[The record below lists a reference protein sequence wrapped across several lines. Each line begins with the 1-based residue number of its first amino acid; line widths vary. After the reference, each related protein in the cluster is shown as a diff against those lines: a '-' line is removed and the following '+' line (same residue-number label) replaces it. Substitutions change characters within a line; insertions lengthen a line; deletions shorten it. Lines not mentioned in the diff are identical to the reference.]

1 MDIKSLLKN
10 WRVLIFIIILIA
22 SSIFVTYAL
31 TSKRVEVTSST
42 ILPNGTYIYS
52 INGCQVNSIN
62 SYYTCIYSNINSSF
76 LQISTSSG
84 NIILEPHQYQ
94 LLINETNIIQTSLIS
109 YGIDIA
115 GGYLLILNS
124 SKPLTPHEL
133 SVAAQIIERRL
144 NSIGVKAINI
154 YPTSE
159 GYIIIQ
165 LPYSERDL
173 IPYITSQGEFYAKIG
188 NTTVFTGSDIKP
200 LFGGQ
205 YSGLLGCSP
214 AGNQYVCTY
223 YFTLLLS
230 QEAANNFA
238 KATQNLSV
246 VLQSGGAYLSEP
258 IVFYLDNQNVS
269 TLLIAANLKGSN
281 TQQVSIQVSG
291 TGNTLAQAKNNAYQQ
306 AYNLYIILENGQ
318 LPSKFNIVQESV
330 IPPVFGYYVLK
341 SFELVILLIFIGIFA
356 ILYAVYRNIKVP
368 ALLTLVL
375 ISEFLISFAIGI
387 ALHQT
392 FDIPAFIGI
401 IFGTATGIDDQLVA
415 IDEILRAKKEENVE
429 VKETERLDKAIKK
442 AMFVILLA
450 VVLESLSAFPA
461 FVAGLSLYKGFAIML
476 IITVWVGYLITRPAF
491 INLAKNLL

>member
-31 TSKRVEVTSST
+31 TSKRVEVSSST

-62 SYYTCIYSNINSSF
+62 SYYACIYDNINSSF
-76 LQISTSSG
+76 LQISTGSG
-84 NIILEPHQYQ
+84 NIILEPHQYH

-214 AGNQYVCTY
+214 VGNQYVCTY

-246 VLQSGGAYLSEP
+246 VLQAGGAYLSEP

-291 TGNTLAQAKNNAYQQ
+291 IGNTLAQAKNNAYEQ
-306 AYNLYIILENGQ
+306 AYNLYIILESGQ

-368 ALLTLVL
+368 TLLTLIL

-387 ALHQT
+387 ALRQT

-415 IDEILRAKKEENVE
+415 IDEILRAKKEKNTE
-429 VKETERLDKAIKK
+429 VKETERLEKAIKK
-442 AMFVILLA
+442 AMFVVLLA

-461 FVAGLSLYKGFAIML
+461 FVAGLSLYKGFAVML